1 MYKILLVEDDKSIR
15 EIIVKYFSKREF
27 EVIEAIDGYDALAKI
42 DSSINLVLL
51 DIMMPD
57 INGLEVCYQIR
68 LKHQCSIVFISALSD
83 EDTQLRAFE
92 LGGDDY
98 IAKPFLPSVLYA
110 KCIAICKRQ
119 CQNQSHV
126 KRFHDLLIDY
136 TTHQVWVQNKEIY
149 LTYREY
155 LLLEYLTKNTNRLL
169 EREQILNTIWG
180 YDYYGDCRVVDTYIK
195 KVRKKM
201 EPCQYIHTVFK
212 VGYMFKDGG
221 NYEKDIENNIILKN
235 IFNYI
240 FRVIVC

>member
-1 MYKILLVEDDKSIR
+1 MYKILLVEEDKSIR

-68 LKHQCSIVFISALSD
+68 LKHQCPIVFISALSD
-83 EDTQLRAFE
+83 ED
-92 LGGDDY
+92 
-98 IAKPFLPSVLYA
+98 
-110 KCIAICKRQ
+110 
-119 CQNQSHV
+119 
-126 KRFHDLLIDY
+126 

-149 LTYREY
+149 LTYKEY
-155 LLLEYLTKNTNRLL
+155 LLLECLTKNTNRLL
-169 EREQILNTIWG
+169 EREQILNAIWG